1 MKGKKTPH
9 HLEKYANDDDQE
21 EEQKPSG
28 RKAGKGKRVNF
39 ADSSK
44 DKSSIRPVKGKIHK
58 KGSKP
63 NTKGSSKSH
72 KVISKNGKRKAH
84 AK

>member
-1 MKGKKTPH
+1 VKGKKAPS
-9 HLEKYANDDDQE
+9 HLDKYANDDDQDE
-21 EEQKPSG
+21 QQKPSG
-28 RKAGKGKRVNF
+28 RKDGKGKRVNF

-44 DKSSIRPVKGKIHK
+44 DKSSSRFLKGKVHK

-63 NTKGSSKSH
+63 NTKGALKPR